1 MDSIANF
8 SQPNTFHYCQLGNL
22 LYSHISKEAVR
33 RMHNYVYWIVSGSQL
48 LRPMQHQ
55 KNEENERYM
64 QWYIPS
70 LILCLPSDIPYIFH
84 EPPSFDKNG
93 ITD

>member
-8 SQPNTFHYCQLGNL
+8 SQPNTFHYCQMGNL
-22 LYSHISKEAVR
+22 LYSRISKEAVR
-33 RMHNYVYWIVSGSQL
+33 SMMHNYVCWIVSQL
-48 LRPMQHQ
+48 LPPMQLQ

-70 LILCLPSDIPYIFH
+70 LILCLPSDIPHIFH